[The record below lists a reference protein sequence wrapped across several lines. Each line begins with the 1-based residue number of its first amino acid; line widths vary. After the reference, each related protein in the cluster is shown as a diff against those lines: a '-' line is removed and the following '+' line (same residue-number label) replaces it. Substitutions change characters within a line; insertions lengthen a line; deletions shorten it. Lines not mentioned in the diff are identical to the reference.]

1 MAVSRSLVLSEEA
14 ARWGFF
20 KTPQSPSQWLSAAL
34 RLMSI
39 ENYIA
44 QHPGQLENDFRDE
57 SQIEKR
63 IDIRVYTNFV
73 NPYFVSVVSVI

>member
-1 MAVSRSLVLSEEA
+1 
-14 ARWGFF
+14 
-20 KTPQSPSQWLSAAL
+20 
-34 RLMSI
+34 MSI

-44 QHPGQLENDFRDE
+44 QHPGQLENNFRDE
-57 SQIEKR
+57 IQIEKR